1 MTDDMTDDEYNEWLR
16 TQADPVDDGQYWTQ
30 GLDIAPKGEPMVH
43 RDLRGKLNIRVSDI
57 PSIQSEELICWVEII
72 EGDLFNGIGKLIVDM
87 DKELLL
93 DEEIVEPEDI
103 IYYQEGSQ
111 DRMPRYAGIHEK
123 NLKW

>member
-1 MTDDMTDDEYNEWLR
+1 MTKRDLRSEADE
-16 TQADPVDDGQYWTQ
+16 VDENSYWTQ
-30 GLDIAPKGEPMVH
+30 GLDVAPPDEPLVH

-57 PSIQSEELICWVEII
+57 PSVESKRLICWVEIV

-93 DEEIVEPEDI
+93 NEELIEAEDT
-103 IYYQEGSQ
+103 IYYQDGSQ
-111 DRMPRYAGIHEK
+111 DKMPEYAGIHEK